1 MSRLERLVPDF
12 LSDQQ
17 RALYELISGGPRAA
31 GPQAFR
37 LVGDDG
43 ALEGPFNA
51 MLLCPVLGT
60 ALQAL
65 GSALRYCTSLSDRAR
80 EMAILAVA
88 AHEDSAFEWH
98 AHQAVGRLAG
108 LTGPD
113 LAAIRAGLAPAGADD
128 VERTVVDVTFRLLAD
143 ADLDEQTFEN
153 AVSILHP
160 EGLQELMTLVGY
172 YRMLALQ
179 LRVFR
184 VGAPT

>member
-1 MSRLERLVPDF
+1 MSRLERLVPEV
-12 LSDQQ
+12 LGEQQ
-17 RALYELISGGPRAA
+17 RVLYERISGGARSA

-51 MLLCPVLGT
+51 MLLSPALGT
-60 ALQAL
+60 ALEAL
-65 GSALRYCTSLSDRAR
+65 GAAVRYSTSLPDRAR

-88 AHEDSAFEWH
+88 GHEDSAFEWH
-98 AHQAVGRLAG
+98 AHEALGRQVG
-108 LTGPD
+108 LTEAD
-113 LAAIRAGLAPAGADD
+113 IAAIGAGQAPADADQA
-128 VERTVVDVTFRLLAD
+128 ERTVVDVTFTLLRGG
-143 ADLDEQTFEN
+143 DLDEQAFES
-153 AVSILHP
+153 AASSLRS
-160 EGLQELMTLVGY
+160 EGLLELMTLVGY

>member
-1 MSRLERLVPDF
+1 MSRLERLVPERLDE
-12 LSDQQ
+12 QQ
-17 RALYELISGGPRAA
+17 QVLYEQIIGGPRSS

-37 LVGDDG
+37 LVGADG

-51 MLLCPVLGT
+51 MLLCPAVGT

-65 GSALRYCTSLSDRAR
+65 GAAVRYSTSLSDRAR

-98 AHQAVGRLAG
+98 AHEAVGRLAG
-108 LTGPD
+108 LTGAD
-113 LAAIRAGLAPAGADD
+113 FAAIRAGLAPAGATDE
-128 VERTVVDVTFRLLAD
+128 ERAVVDATLHLLHD
-143 ADLDEQTFEN
+143 GDLEDQAFQTVL
-153 AVSILHP
+153 AHLHP
-160 EGLQELMTLVGY
+160 VGLQELMTLVGY

-184 VGAPT
+184 VGTPT